1 MTDKK
6 LLTILLL
13 LAFYIFVV
21 NPLNSKLQMKTFEL
35 RHLEK
40 AIAKEKFIEKKS
52 KEIEKLYP
60 EALKRIEKN
69 KKLFFKGGV
78 SVSSSMSLLQKI
90 IKNVARNSGLQVV
103 SMNWGVAQDRKEYIV
118 LPISFVVRGSPNRV
132 FYFVKNILSLDKLIR
147 FSAYST
153 SKFNN
158 IIALRAVVVGFKI
171 KTIQSGKKR

>member
-6 LLTILLL
+6 LLTVLLL

-35 RHLEK
+35 KHLEK

-69 KKLFFKGGV
+69 KKLFFNGGV

-90 IKNVARNSGLQVV
+90 IKNVARSSGLQVV
-103 SMNWGVAQDRKEYIV
+103 SMNWGVAQDKKEYIV
-118 LPISFVVRGSPNRV
+118 LPISFVVRGTPNRV
-132 FYFVKNILSLDKLIR
+132 FSFVKNVLSLDKLIR
-147 FSAYST
+147 FSMYST
-153 SKFNN
+153 TKFNN
-158 IIALRAVVVGFKI
+158 IIALRAVVIGFKI
-171 KTIQSGKKR
+171 KTAKNGKKR